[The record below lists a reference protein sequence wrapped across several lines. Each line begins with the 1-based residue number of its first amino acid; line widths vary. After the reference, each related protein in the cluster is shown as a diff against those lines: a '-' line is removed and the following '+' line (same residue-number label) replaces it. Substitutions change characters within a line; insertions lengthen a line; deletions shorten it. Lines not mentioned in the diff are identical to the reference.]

1 MQQLPRRRGFLIR
14 LAAGA
19 AALAGGVGTSAAAQL
34 PSRARAPDQDRWL
47 ELLTAEFRQVFDLVT
62 PAGHIGLAFARNLLN
77 ASAEAYGLTDRDTNI
92 VVSFRHSATP
102 YAFGNAIWERYDLGN
117 VYEIDDPATGQR
129 AARNPVLGAESDAS
143 SRMSASMHALAARGV
158 IFTVCGMAYLRLVGE
173 AARRSGSRDLEA
185 VRAEWEKA
193 LFPGAFVA
201 PAGVVAV
208 NRAQKHG
215 CAYTY
220 AG

>member
-1 MQQLPRRRGFLIR
+1 MQHLSQRRGFLVR

-19 AALAGGVGTSAAAQL
+19 AALAGGVGARAAAQL
-34 PSRARAPDQDRWL
+34 PSRGPIPDQDRWL
-47 ELLTAEFRQVFDLVT
+47 ELLTAEFRQVYDVVT
-62 PAGHIGLAFARNLLN
+62 PDGAIGLAFARNLLN
-77 ASAEAYGLTDRDTNI
+77 ASRDGYGLADSATNI

-102 YAFGNAIWERYDLGN
+102 YAFDDSVWQRYDVGTA
-117 VYEIDDPATGQR
+117 YEIDDPRTKQR
-129 AARNPVLGAESDAS
+129 ATRNPVFGTEADAKNTMAS
-143 SRMSASMHALAARGV
+143 SLHALAARGV
-158 IFTVCGMAYLRLVGE
+158 IFTVCGMAFGRLVNE
-173 AARRSGSRDLEA
+173 AARRSGRDVDA
-185 VRAEWEKA
+185 VRAEWERG
-193 LFPGAFVA
+193 LFPGAYVA